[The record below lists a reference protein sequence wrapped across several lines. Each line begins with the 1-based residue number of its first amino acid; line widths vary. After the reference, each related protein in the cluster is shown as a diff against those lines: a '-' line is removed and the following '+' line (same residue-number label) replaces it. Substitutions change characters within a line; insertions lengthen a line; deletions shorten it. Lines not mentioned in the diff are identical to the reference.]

1 MIFTK
6 RVSEQLKETLYSGV
20 HESGLKVFVMPKKG
34 YSKSYAVIG
43 THFGSVDNKFTVYGE
58 TTPTEIPDGVAH
70 FLEHKLFEQPDGGN
84 VFAEYAK
91 YGANANAYTSFNMT
105 AYLFECTQNIIENLE
120 ILLDFVTK
128 PYFTDEN
135 VQKEQGII
143 GQEINMY
150 DDDPD
155 WRCMMNFL
163 ESMYVNHPVNR
174 DIAGS
179 IESIS
184 KINKEILYKC
194 YENFYNMANMA
205 LFVIGDVTPE
215 SVGECVENTIKNYEV
230 LPQIPARDYGEEPKS
245 VKKQKIVQKMDVSV
259 PSFMLGFKDLDVGF
273 DGPALLKK
281 DIEFSFIREI
291 AFGKTSEIYTKLY
304 NEGHIMGFLDSSTE
318 CEKNYCFTEISGE
331 SNNPDKVLEIVL
343 EGLKKLQN
351 EGVKEEDF
359 TRLKRAFFG
368 RFVKQFDNISSVAN
382 GFLANTF
389 HNIGLFDYIDVIET
403 VTLDDVNN
411 RLKNSFNPEL
421 AVLSVIEPINE

>member
-1 MIFTK
+1 MNLTK
-6 RVSEQLKETLYSGV
+6 QYSEKLKETLYSGV

-43 THFGSVDNKFTVYGE
+43 THFGSVDNKFTVFGE

-84 VFAEYAK
+84 VFSEYAK

-105 AYLFECTQNIIENLE
+105 AYLFECTSHIIENLR

-135 VQKEQGII
+135 VEKEQGII

-155 WRCMMNFL
+155 WRLMMNFL
-163 ESMYVNHPVNR
+163 EAMYVNHPVNR

-194 YENFYNMANMA
+194 YDNFYNLSNMV
-205 LFVIGDVTPE
+205 LFVIGDVNPDKIA
-215 SVGECVENTIKNYEV
+215 SCVENTITDFKV
-230 LPQIPARDYGEEPKS
+230 LPEIPSRDYGTEPEN
-245 VKKQKIVQKMDVSV
+245 VKQKKKVQKMDVSV
-259 PSFMLGFKDLDVGF
+259 PSFMIGFKDTDVGY

-291 AFGKTSEIYTKLY
+291 AFGKTSEIYTTLY
-304 NEGHIMGFLDSSTE
+304 NDGLIMGFLDSSTE

-331 SNNPDKVLEIVL
+331 SENPDKVLEIVL
-343 EGLKKLQN
+343 SKLEKLQKD
-351 EGVKEEDF
+351 GVKNEDF

-368 RFVKQFDNISSVAN
+368 RFVKQFDNISTVAN

-389 HNIGLFDYIDVIET
+389 HNIGLFDFIDVLET
-403 VTLDDVNN
+403 VTLEDVNK
-411 RLKNSFNPEL
+411 RLKNSFSPERT
-421 AVLSVIEPINE
+421 VLSVIEPIKE